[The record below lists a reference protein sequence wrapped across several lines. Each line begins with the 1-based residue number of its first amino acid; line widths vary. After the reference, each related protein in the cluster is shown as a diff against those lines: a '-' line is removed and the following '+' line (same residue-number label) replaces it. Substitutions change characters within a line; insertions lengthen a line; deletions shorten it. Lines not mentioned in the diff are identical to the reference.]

1 MEKIEIIN
9 SFKSMFPNIDE
20 DVITMLYDQYGE
32 NLTDILLNLSNDEVI
47 NDNKDKVTNDNK
59 DKVTQISSSSTTKDE
74 SSENKSKK
82 KENVMSLLGKIYKSN
97 NSNSNNSFDYHKLN

>member
-32 NLTDILLNLSNDEVI
+32 NLTDILLNLSNDEVTDEVI
-47 NDNKDKVTNDNK
+47 NDNK
-59 DKVTQISSSSTTKDE
+59 DKVTQISNSSTTKDE
-74 SSENKSKK
+74 GGSETKSKK
-82 KENVMSLLGKIYKSN
+82 KMNIMSLLGSIYKSN

>member
-32 NLTDILLNLSNDEVI
+32 NLTDILLNLSNDEVTDEVI
-47 NDNKDKVTNDNK
+47 NDNK
-59 DKVTQISSSSTTKDE
+59 DKVTQISNSSTTKDE
-74 SSENKSKK
+74 EGSETKSKK
-82 KENVMSLLGKIYKSN
+82 KMNIMSLLGNIYKSN